1 MALIKAYET
10 RSGIEA
16 PNAYHVIHK
25 VDTFKRMVDDPD
37 PHGARPENAP
47 DHVWKA
53 GYYGRISVV
62 IYASKAAREAGKMPI
77 AARAVYPTDVPGG
90 YFAGEITTD
99 TLLNFGI
106 DINSPKSVVE
116 QAYDHLLNLQCYEN
130 ALND

>member
-25 VDTFKRMVDDPD
+25 VDTFKRMVDDQD

-90 YFAGEITTD
+90 YFAGEVHVD

-106 DINSPKSVVE
+106 DITSSKSIVE
-116 QAYDHLLNLQCYEN
+116 QAYDHLLTLGIY
-130 ALND
+130 ADATSD

>member
-25 VDTFKRMVDDPD
+25 VETFKRMVDDQD
-37 PHGARPENAP
+37 PHGARPANAP
-47 DHVWKA
+47 DYIWKA
-53 GYYGRISVV
+53 GYYGRICTVV
-62 IYASKAAREAGKMPI
+62 YTSKAAREAGKMPI

-90 YFAGEITTD
+90 YFTGEIATD

-106 DINSPKSVVE
+106 DVNSPKSVVE
-116 QAYDHLLNLQCYEN
+116 QAYDHLLTLDYYKD
-130 ALND
+130 AVRD